1 MRHLRKEIKTLLFV
15 LTAIYVIIGVGL
27 ATGTVDFG
35 FKVILIEAILISLS
49 FLNIYLLDVY
59 D

>member
-1 MRHLRKEIKTLLFV
+1 MRHLRKEIKVLLFV
-15 LTAIYVIIGVGL
+15 LTAIYIIIGSGL
-27 ATGTVDFG
+27 ATGTPDFG
-35 FKVILIEAILISLS
+35 FKVVLTEIILIGLS